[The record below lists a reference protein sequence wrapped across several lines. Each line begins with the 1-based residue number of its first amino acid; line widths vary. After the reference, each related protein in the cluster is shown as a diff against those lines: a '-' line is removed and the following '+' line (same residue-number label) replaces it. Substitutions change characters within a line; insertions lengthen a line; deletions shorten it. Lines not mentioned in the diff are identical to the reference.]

1 MGRFIKNRWIKSIG
15 GKGTYKFIQEN
26 IRVLGRNKPISKN
39 YMKQTVDNFSNTG
52 VGEKKH
58 KNTIDG
64 FIEEIGK
71 KNVL

>member
-1 MGRFIKNRWIKSIG
+1 
-15 GKGTYKFIQEN
+15 
-26 IRVLGRNKPISKN
+26 
-39 YMKQTVDNFSNTG
+39 MKQTVDNFSNTG